1 MNKSDL
7 EKITDIRVKE
17 AEVLLKNGFYAGA
30 YYLTGMPLNV
40 P

>member
-7 EKITDIRVKE
+7 EKITVRVKE